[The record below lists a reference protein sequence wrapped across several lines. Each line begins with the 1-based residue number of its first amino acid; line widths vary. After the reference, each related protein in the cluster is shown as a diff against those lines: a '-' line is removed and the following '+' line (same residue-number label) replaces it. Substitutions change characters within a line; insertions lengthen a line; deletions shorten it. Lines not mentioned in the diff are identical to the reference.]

1 MEAFSKVVWSSD
13 ELRGLHFDEQID
25 TLLLEQLRREGRILG
40 SDHLTLE
47 ERTALEH
54 WNTGHAR

>member
-1 MEAFSKVVWSSD
+1 MSCGARIF
-13 ELRGLHFDEQID
+13 FDEQID

-40 SDHLTLE
+40 SDHLILE